1 MTWEFA
7 LPVIWAGIIAMAV
20 FLYVLLD
27 GFDLGIGILFLTRKA
42 ERDRDLMMNTVA
54 PVWDG
59 NETWLVIGG
68 AGLMGT
74 FPLAYSV
81 IMPALYMPLIIMLI
95 ALVFRG
101 VCFEFRF
108 KAESSKHIWDYAFF
122 ASSTVATLFQGV
134 NLGAFLQ
141 GFPVEGHSF
150 AGNAFDWLTP
160 FSLIVGAALLPGYA
174 LLGSTWLVMKTEGA
188 VHDHMRKISKGLL
201 AAVIVGMG
209 VVSLWVVIFFPDIRA
224 RWFTLPTFFYL
235 MPVPLLTAAAALTL
249 WRALRKNN
257 DTLPFVMAV
266 ALFGLG
272 YLGLG
277 VSRFPNIIAPD
288 ITIWDAASDVSAQG
302 FMLVGAAIVLPVVL
316 GYTFFV
322 YRVFRGKLRA
332 GHGYEH

>member
-1 MTWEFA
+1 MDWNLA
-7 LPVIWAGIIAMAV
+7 LPIIWAGIIAMAV
-20 FLYVLLD
+20 FFYVLLD
-27 GFDLGIGILFLTRKA
+27 GFDLGIGILFLSRKH
-42 ERDRDLMMNTVA
+42 EHDRDLMMNTVA

-81 IMPALYMPLIIMLI
+81 IMPALYLPIIIMLI

-108 KAESSKHIWDYAFF
+108 KAEGAKHIWDYAFF
-122 ASSTVATLFQGV
+122 TSSTVATFFQGV
-134 NLGAFLQ
+134 NLGAFIQ
-141 GFPVEGHSF
+141 GFPVQGHTYV
-150 AGNAFDWLTP
+150 GGAFHWLTP
-160 FSLIVGAALLPGYA
+160 FALVVGLALLPGYA

-188 VHDHMRKISKGLL
+188 VHDHMRKISEALL

-209 VVSLWVVIFFPDIRA
+209 IVSLWVVIFFPDIRA

-235 MPVPLLTAAAALTL
+235 VPVPLLTAGAAFTL
-249 WRALRKNN
+249 WRALRKGN
-257 DTLPFVMAV
+257 DTLPFVMAM
-266 ALFGLG
+266 ALFALG

-277 VSRFPNIIAPD
+277 VSRFPHIIPPD
-288 ITIWDAASDVSAQG
+288 ITIWDAAAAPSALS
-302 FMLVGAAIVLPVVL
+302 FMLVGAAVVLPVVL
-316 GYTFFV
+316 GYTFYV
-322 YRVFRGKLRA
+322 YRVFRGKLQA

>member
-1 MTWEFA
+1 MEWSVA

-27 GFDLGIGILFLTRKA
+27 GFDLGIGILFLTRKH
-42 ERDRDLMMNTVA
+42 EHDRDLMMNTVA

-81 IMPALYMPLIIMLI
+81 IMPALYMPLIVMLV

-101 VCFEFRF
+101 VTFEFRF
-108 KAESSKHIWDYAFF
+108 KAESSKRIWDYAFF
-122 ASSTVATLFQGV
+122 VSSTVATFAQGV
-134 NLGAFLQ
+134 NLGAFIQ
-141 GFPVEGHSF
+141 GFPVEAHTF
-150 AGNAFDWLTP
+150 AGDAFDWLTP
-160 FSLIVGAALLPGYA
+160 FALIVGLSLLPGYA

-188 VHDHMRKISKGLL
+188 VHDHMRKISGGLL

-224 RWFTLPTFFYL
+224 RWFTLPNFYYL
-235 MPVPLLTAAAALTL
+235 MPVPLITAAAAFTL
-249 WRALRKNN
+249 WRALRKGN
-257 DTLPFVMAV
+257 DTLPFVMAMT
-266 ALFGLG
+266 LFGLG

-322 YRVFRGKLRA
+322 YRVFRGKMQA